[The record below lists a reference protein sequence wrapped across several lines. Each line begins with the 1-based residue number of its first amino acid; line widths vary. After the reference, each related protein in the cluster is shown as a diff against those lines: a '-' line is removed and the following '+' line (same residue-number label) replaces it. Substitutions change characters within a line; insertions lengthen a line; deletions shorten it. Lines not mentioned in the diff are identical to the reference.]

1 MSLGNRLRQYRKEKN
16 LSQDDLANLLGY
28 KSFTTIQKWERDQA
42 VPPIHVL
49 ERIARLFDISIS
61 DLLQVAYHR
70 RNVPIIGTV
79 AGGTPITAMENWIGE
94 HEVELPDLHHEY
106 FYLRVVGDSMIE
118 ARIFPG
124 DDLFVRKQ
132 SSVNHGD
139 IAVVLIDQEATVKRV
154 LFKGNTII
162 LKPENHKYEPM
173 VFLPEDIET
182 KKVQILGKVI
192 HNRINF

>member
-49 ERIARLFDISIS
+49 ERLSRLFEISIS
-61 DLLQVAYHR
+61 DLLQEAYHR
-70 RNVPIIGTV
+70 RKVPIVGTV
-79 AGGTPITAMENWIGE
+79 AGGTPITATENWIGE
-94 HEVELPDLHHEY
+94 YEVDLPDLHHEY

-118 ARIFPG
+118 ARIYPG

-132 SSVNHGD
+132 SNVNHGE

-154 LFKGNTII
+154 LFKGDTII
-162 LKPENHKYEPM
+162 LKPENRTYEPV
-173 VFLPEDIET
+173 VFSAEDIET
-182 KKVQILGKVI
+182 KKIQILGKVI